1 MDDKTKFIEIFTGLD
16 RAYGQTQSREKNE
29 SGKLEGRSWLVK
41 EPITIDNWNTHLEG
55 REPSLGI
62 VPIND
67 DNQCKWGAIDID
79 SYDGFDHQKLI
90 KKIVEK
96 KVPLVVCKSK
106 SGGAHIFLF
115 VSEPVLAKDMQI
127 KLKEIAVWLGYGD
140 CEIFPKQIEL
150 NSKGTGN
157 FLNLPYNHP
166 EFPTRYA
173 FDDEGNALIELSSFI
188 QHYETKVVSQLNK
201 VVIEKP
207 TTKKKDDDFKGAPP
221 CLITL
226 ASDGFPEGSR
236 NMALFQLGVYLRQRF
251 PEELEKKIDEYNAK
265 YFKPPLVSREVL
277 TIYKQVEDKKYFYRC
292 DEPMFKTVCE
302 KIKCQSQKFGVGNA
316 ASNEIY
322 GLKKWES
329 DNPVYELTH
338 NGKVIILTVDQLSS
352 HAEYRKA
359 CIAQAN
365 ESPRPMA
372 PAIWADMV
380 QTLLSNMQQD
390 DFIQL
395 PGEVTAKGQ
404 YLHQLQIFLFN
415 NKGAKDRQDV
425 LQGMVYELK
434 DHLFFKPQAFRDF
447 LKTKRFAKASDSE
460 QYKMFE
466 EFKGTTAKLKVNSNV
481 EHCWKVPNTILESEY
496 KLSKK
501 DFSEEEA
508 Y

>member
-1 MDDKTKFIEIFTGLD
+1 MDDQNKFIEIFTGLGL
-16 RAYGQTQSREKNE
+16 AYGQTQSREKNE
-29 SGKLEGRSWLVK
+29 AGKLEGRSWLVK
-41 EPITIDNWNTHLEG
+41 EPITRDKWINHLEG
-55 REPSLGI
+55 KEPSLGI
-62 VPIND
+62 IPID
-67 DNQCKWGAIDID
+67 DNNQCKWGAIDVD
-79 SYDGFDHQKLI
+79 TYDGFDYKKLI
-90 KKIVEK
+90 TKIVEK
-96 KVPLVVCKSK
+96 KLPLVVCKSK
-106 SGGAHIFLF
+106 SGGAHVFLF
-115 VSEPVLAKDMQI
+115 VSEPVLAKQMQI
-127 KLKEIAVWLGYGD
+127 KLKEIAVFLGYGD

-173 FDDEGNALIELSSFI
+173 FDDEGNALIELNSFI
-188 QHYETKVVSQLNK
+188 KHYETKVVSQLNK

-207 TTKKKDDDFKGAPP
+207 ITEKKNNDFKGAPP
-221 CLITL
+221 CLVTL
-226 ASDGFPEGSR
+226 ASQGFPEGSR
-236 NMALFQLGVYLRQRF
+236 NMALFQLGVYLRERF
-251 PEELEKKIDEYNAK
+251 PEKLEEKLDYYNSK
-265 YFKPPLVSREVL
+265 YFSPPLPSREVL
-277 TIYKQVEDKKYFYRC
+277 TIFKQVEDKKYFYRC
-292 DEPMFKTVCE
+292 EEPLFKTVCE
-302 KIKCQSQKFGVGNA
+302 KIKCQSQKFGIGNSA
-316 ASNEIY
+316 TNEIS
-322 GLKKWES
+322 GLKKWVS

-352 HAEYRKA
+352 HAEYRKQ

-365 ESPRPMA
+365 ESPRPVA

-380 QTLLSNMQQD
+380 QTLLSGMQPD

-404 YLHQLQIFLFN
+404 FLNQLQIFIEN
-415 NKGAKDRQDV
+415 NRGAKDRQDV
-425 LQGMVYELK
+425 LQGMVFELK
-434 DHLFFKPQAFRDF
+434 DNYFFKPQAFRDF
-447 LKTKRFAKASDSE
+447 LKTKRFTKASDSE

-481 EHCWKVPNTILESEY
+481 EHCWKVPTTVLESEY